1 MFDIGFTELLMV
13 GVVSLIVFGPERLPG
28 VVRTVGFWV
37 GRARR
42 TVNDLK
48 SEFRQEL
55 HNADIM
61 AREQALQEE
70 FEHKILADPPVPPAR
85 QDHNQAHHALS
96 AHSEPMNDTK

>member
-61 AREQALQEE
+61 AREQELQAEY
-70 FEHKILADPPVPPAR
+70 EHKILADPTMPVQQEYNPS
-85 QDHNQAHHALS
+85 HHALS
-96 AHSEPMNDTK
+96 AHADPMNDSK